1 LNLEEVNTAMMMP
14 RVLVTGGA
22 GFIGCHL
29 AAVLLSRG
37 YTVRVLDCLLDQV
50 HAGQPRDP
58 ILREIDLI
66 VGDVRDP
73 DAVAKA
79 VRGVDA
85 VVHLAA
91 EVGVGQSMYAVDRYV
106 ATNDLGT
113 AVLLQGLLAKPV
125 QRLVVAS
132 SMSIYGEGLY
142 SDANGNLIGDVIRRP
157 RRETG
162 SWDPVDR
169 LGRPLVP
176 LPTPETKRQALASV
190 YAISKFAQ
198 ERLIL
203 TVGQAYGMQAV
214 ALRLFNAYGPGQAL
228 SNPYTGVLAIF
239 ASALLNGHA
248 PQVFEDGLQRRDF
261 VHVEDVANAFVL
273 ALEAPRHVVGA
284 YNIGGGRAVTIG
296 EVAAAIAVAMGRGDL
311 RPQCLDKARAGD
323 VRHCFGDIGLAQREL
338 GYRPRRKLA
347 DSLGEL
353 AEWVRRQKTVHRVD
367 EARRELEVRGLV
379 A

>member
-1 LNLEEVNTAMMMP
+1 MSCI
-14 RVLVTGGA
+14 LVTGGA

-29 AAVLLSRG
+29 SAALLSRG
-37 YTVRVLDCLLDQV
+37 YRVRVLDCLLPQV
-50 HAGQPRDP
+50 HDGQPLDP
-58 ILREIDLI
+58 VLNDVELMI
-66 VGDVRDP
+66 GDVRDP

-79 VRGVDA
+79 VHGADA

-113 AVLLQGLLAKPV
+113 AVLLQALLAHPV
-125 QRLVVAS
+125 PRLVVAS

-142 SDANGNLIGDVIRRP
+142 RDADGNLIEDVIRRP

-169 LGRPLVP
+169 QGRPLVP

-190 YAISKFAQ
+190 YAISKFVQ

-203 TVGQAYGMQAV
+203 TVGAAYGMRAV

-239 ASALLNGHA
+239 ASALLNRHA

-261 VHVEDVANAFVL
+261 VHVQDVANAFVL
-273 ALEAPRHVVGA
+273 ALETPELVSDAF
-284 YNIGGGRAVTIG
+284 NIGSGRPVTIN
-296 EVAAAIAVAMGRGDL
+296 EVATEIAAAMGRSDL
-311 RPQCLDKARAGD
+311 RPALLNKARAGD
-323 VRHCFGDIGLAQREL
+323 IRHCFGDISLARREL
-338 GYRPRRKLA
+338 GYVPRRTFADSIPQLA
-347 DSLGEL
+347 D
-353 AEWVRRQKTVHRVD
+353 WVRRQQTVHRVD

>member
-1 LNLEEVNTAMMMP
+1 MHGAQPLDP
-14 RVLVTGGA
+14 VLAHVE
-22 GFIGCHL
+22 L
-29 AAVLLSRG
+29 K
-37 YTVRVLDCLLDQV
+37 
-50 HAGQPRDP
+50 
-58 ILREIDLI
+58 

-73 DAVAKA
+73 EAVAQA

-113 AVLLQGLLAKPV
+113 ANLLQALLAHPV
-125 QRLVVAS
+125 RRLIVAS

-142 SDANGNLIGDVIRRP
+142 RDADGHRIEDVVRRP

-169 LGRPLVP
+169 QGRPLIP

-190 YAISKFAQ
+190 YAISKFVQ

-203 TVGQAYGMQAV
+203 TVGEAYGIQAV

-261 VHVEDVANAFVL
+261 VHVQDVANAFLL
-273 ALEAPRHVVGA
+273 ALEAPKTVTGA
-284 YNIGGGRAVTIG
+284 FNIGSGQTITIG
-296 EVAAAIAVAMGRGDL
+296 EVATKIAAAMGRDDL
-311 RPQCLDKARAGD
+311 RPELLDKARSGD
-323 VRHCFGDIGLAQREL
+323 VRHCIADINLANQEL
-338 GYRPRRKLA
+338 GFVPRRSLA
-347 DSLGEL
+347 DSLPEL
-353 AEWVRRQKTVHRVD
+353 VEWVRRQRAVHRVD
-367 EARRELEVRGLV
+367 EARRELEARGLV

>member
-1 LNLEEVNTAMMMP
+1 VNES
-14 RVLVTGGA
+14 RILVTGGA

-29 AAVLLSRG
+29 SAALSARG
-37 YTVRVLDCLLDQV
+37 YQVRVLDCLLDQV
-50 HAGQPRDP
+50 HGGQPADP
-58 ILREIDLI
+58 VLADVELM

-79 VRGVDA
+79 VKGVDA

-106 ATNDLGT
+106 GTNDLGT
-113 AVLLQGLLAKPV
+113 AVLLQALLAHPV
-125 QRLVVAS
+125 RRLVVAS

-142 SDANGNLIGDVIRRP
+142 RDSDGTLREDIVRQP
-157 RRETG
+157 RRDTG

-169 LGRPLVP
+169 QGRPLVP
-176 LPTPETKRQALASV
+176 LPTPESKRQALASV
-190 YAISKFAQ
+190 YAISKFVQ
-198 ERLIL
+198 ERLVL
-203 TVGQAYGMQAV
+203 TVGAAYGMQAI

-248 PQVFEDGLQRRDF
+248 PQVFEDGRQRRDF
-261 VHVEDVANAFVL
+261 VHVQDVADAFVL
-273 ALEAPRHVVGA
+273 ALEAPRGVSGA
-284 YNIGGGRAVTIG
+284 FNIGSGHAVSIG
-296 EVAAAIAVAMGRGDL
+296 EVAAEIALAMGRGDL
-311 RPQCLDKARAGD
+311 RPEFLDKARAGD
-323 VRHCFGDIGLAQREL
+323 IRHCFGDITLAREAL
-338 GYRPRRKLA
+338 GYNPRRGFA
-347 DSLGEL
+347 DSLPEL
-353 AEWVRRQKTVHRVD
+353 AEWVRRQQTVHRVD

>member
-1 LNLEEVNTAMMMP
+1 MP

-29 AAVLLSRG
+29 ATALLARG
-37 YTVRVLDCLLDQV
+37 YNVRVLDCLLDQV
-50 HAGQPRDP
+50 HAGQPRDHV
-58 ILREIDLI
+58 LRDVDLI

-73 DAVAKA
+73 SAVARA
-79 VRGVDA
+79 VNGVDF

-113 AVLLQGLLAKPV
+113 AVLLQALLANPV
-125 QRLVVAS
+125 RRLVVAS

-142 SDANGNLIGDVIRRP
+142 RDSDGNLVEDVVRKP
-157 RRETG
+157 RHDAQG
-162 SWDPVDR
+162 WDPVDR
-169 LGRPLVP
+169 HGFPLVP

-190 YAISKFAQ
+190 YAISKFVQ

-203 TVGQAYGMQAV
+203 TVGRAYGMPAV

-239 ASALLNGHA
+239 ASALLNGHP
-248 PQVFEDGLQRRDF
+248 PQVYEDGLQRRDF

-273 ALEAPRHVVGA
+273 ALEASPTVTGA
-284 YNIGGGRAVTIG
+284 YNIGSGRAVTIA
-296 EVAAAIAVAMGRGDL
+296 EVAAEIAAAMERSDI
-311 RPQCLDKARAGD
+311 RPQFLDKARAGD
-323 VRHCFGDIGLAQREL
+323 IRHCFGDSTLAQKEL
-338 GYRPRRKLA
+338 SYTPRRTFA

-353 AEWVRRQKTVHRVD
+353 AEWVSRQQPVHRVD
-367 EARRELEVRGLV
+367 DALHELEVRGLV

>member
-1 LNLEEVNTAMMMP
+1 MSIS
-14 RVLVTGGA
+14 RVLITGGA

-29 AAVLLSRG
+29 ASALLARG
-37 YTVRVLDCLLDQV
+37 HEVRVLDCLLDQV

-58 ILREIDLI
+58 VLADVDLT

-73 DAVAKA
+73 DVVARA

-106 ATNDLGT
+106 GTNDLGT
-113 AVLLQGLLAKPV
+113 AVLLQALLTKPV
-125 QRLVVAS
+125 GRLVVAS

-142 SDANGNLIGDVIRRP
+142 RDQDGNLIEEVIRRP
-157 RRETG
+157 RPETG
-162 SWDPVDR
+162 SWDPVDQN
-169 LGRPLVP
+169 GRPLVP

-198 ERLIL
+198 ERLTL
-203 TVGQAYGMQAV
+203 TVGTAYGMQSI

-239 ASALLNGHA
+239 ASALLNGHP

-261 VHVEDVANAFVL
+261 VHVTDVANAFVL
-273 ALEAPRHVVGA
+273 ALEAPDTVSGA
-284 YNIGGGRAVTIG
+284 YNIGSGRAITVG
-296 EVAAAIAVAMGRGDL
+296 DVASGIASAMGRSDL
-311 RPQCLDKARAGD
+311 HPEFLNKARAGD
-323 VRHCFGDIGLAQREL
+323 IRHCFGDISLARTRL
-338 GYRPRRKLA
+338 GYVPGRTFAESLPELA
-347 DSLGEL
+347 D
-353 AEWVRRQKTVHRVD
+353 WVRRQHTVHRVD